1 MSLTPTGTPLFTRV
15 GRLLLAVIIAVAA
28 YNAGLRSSNNSAQE
42 NSSLDL
48 ARFNEVLTLIQE
60 QHVGPKTNED
70 LVNGAIKGL
79 VDSLDDPYSQYLTAE
94 EMAAMKELKK

>member
-60 QHVGPKTNED
+60 QHVGPKPMRISSTAQSR
-70 LVNGAIKGL
+70 V
-79 VDSLDDPYSQYLTAE
+79 SLTRLMIRILNTSP
-94 EMAAMKELKK
+94 LKRWPR